1 MKAMLRSKRKK
12 SRHKIN
18 LQKSKTKVH
27 RAVKEMSKPSLMTTT
42 TATMMTNKKIK
53 IIIRKIPCRL
63 SRMGEDKEGR
73 SLARR
78 RSTLHR
84 STTICTRGSAKGI
97 RSTSK
102 TSLIT
107 LSSSTKTPAQLTIRP
122 QLPQTVRATK
132 QISQQET
139 ATITR

>member
-1 MKAMLRSKRKK
+1 MKAMLRSKRKER
-12 SRHKIN
+12 RHKIN
-18 LQKSKTKVH
+18 LQKLITIVH
-27 RAVKEMSKPSLMTTT
+27 RAEKVTANPSLMTTT
-42 TATMMTNKKIK
+42 TTTMMMNKKIK
-53 IIIRKIPCRL
+53 KIIRKIPCRL

-78 RSTLHR
+78 RSTLHH
-84 STTICTRGSAKGI
+84 STTICTRGSARGI

-107 LSSSTKTPAQLTIRP
+107 SSSSTKTPAQLTTRP
-122 QLPQTVRATK
+122 QPPQTVRATK
-132 QISQQET
+132 PISRQET